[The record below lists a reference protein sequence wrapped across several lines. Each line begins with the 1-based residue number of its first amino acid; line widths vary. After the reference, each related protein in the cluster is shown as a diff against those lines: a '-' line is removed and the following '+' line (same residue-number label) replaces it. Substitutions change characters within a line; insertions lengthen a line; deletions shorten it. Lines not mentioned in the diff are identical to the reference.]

1 VIPERLQGP
10 LADAAAQKRLKDLG
24 LRIEARQAA
33 DFATIMRMVEGRR
46 FFYVLVFL
54 LGHLESPSYDTS
66 GQSMAYRE
74 GRRAMAIELRDWAL
88 AVCPDKWLEMIAE
101 QVEAAQA
108 KEEERLNAA
117 RKQEQTE

>member
-33 DFATIMRMVEGRR
+33 DFAAIMRMVEGRR